1 MHISSPLPPRV
12 PIWHRHL
19 AALAMVALLAGCA
32 NGDFGE
38 VRPTLVR
45 DNVHDWLSLDAIAG
59 RPALPSGFELTD
71 DERQF
76 RDLAYR

>member
-1 MHISSPLPPRV
+1 
-12 PIWHRHL
+12 
-19 AALAMVALLAGCA
+19 MVALLAGCA